1 VLPPLCGPGFL
12 FFEVSAV
19 PRRILVVDDDAAQRR
34 SLSLGLR
41 VCGFASVEASSG
53 EEALS
58 FLQADHVDLVIT
70 DLMMPGIGGLH
81 FVRRLQ
87 TAFPQ
92 LPVVLM
98 SGYHLGRRHIER
110 AGLRVLAFVPKPY
123 DIGELASFLHA
134 KLATS
139 AAS

>member
-1 VLPPLCGPGFL
+1 
-12 FFEVSAV
+12 
-19 PRRILVVDDDAAQRR
+19 VVDDDAALRR

-41 VCGFASVEASSG
+41 ICGFASVEASSG

-58 FLQADHVDLVIT
+58 LLQHGHVDLIIT
-70 DLMMPGIGGLH
+70 DLMMPGIGGLR

-98 SGYHLGRRHIER
+98 SGYHFGRRSIER
-110 AGLRVLAFVPKPY
+110 AGLRVLAFVPKPC
-123 DIGELASFLHA
+123 DIGELSRFLHT
-134 KLATS
+134 KLAT
-139 AAS
+139 AAAG